1 MIALHLVLIE
11 LMYTGFFMS
20 RWAYNFN
27 KLAIHKTVESAF
39 EALDFETKEL
49 DSNVASEH
57 RRLVK
62 AFKFLENI
70 LNGMD
75 PELSPDNQLN
85 SLASHINQNVVAQI
99 SNYVSNKNL
108 QHLTQANDQF
118 TSQIPT
124 IFLMAG
130 VSLPQ
135 ESRKAIKGVEAAYDK
150 FCIAIENTK
159 NEFAEV
165 AQVRATEISDLA
177 TKTTEISTLL
187 DGLQEATEGQIS
199 TWQTE
204 FTEAQTTRAEEHS
217 EAQIERGK
225 EYDDALR
232 DFKSASEK
240 NRIETTKK
248 HDEAL
253 SKSFSTFEGDVA
265 NKSNSIGEMHASIK
279 KLHGLAT
286 NDSVAGGYKKGAD
299 DERHSAFVW
308 SLVSMG
314 CYSLILLWV
323 LFKGKLGFGVA
334 DIDGL
339 DWPLIVTTVS
349 VTAVAFVAA
358 QFAGRQSRVSRMNEQ
373 RMRWFSFEIAA
384 IDPFI
389 SSLPPEAQQ
398 KLKQELSEKLFGQ
411 DRVIEDKPSKVR
423 GLDPE
428 TIKSVTAPI
437 TEAIKAAKG

>member
-1 MIALHLVLIE
+1 
-11 LMYTGFFMS
+11 MS
-20 RWAYNFN
+20 RWADSFN
-27 KLAIHKTVESAF
+27 NLAIHKTVESASK
-39 EALDFETKEL
+39 ALNFETEEL
-49 DSNVASEH
+49 DSDVASEH
-57 RRLVK
+57 RRLMK
-62 AFKFLENI
+62 AFELLKNI
-70 LNGMD
+70 LDGMD
-75 PELSPDNQLN
+75 PELSPDAQLN
-85 SLASHINQNVVAQI
+85 SMANHLNQHVVAQI
-99 SNYVSNKNL
+99 SSYVSNKNL

-118 TSQIPT
+118 TTQIST
-124 IFLMAG
+124 IFQMAG
-130 VSLPQ
+130 VSKPQ
-135 ESRKAIKGVEAAYDK
+135 ESRKAIRGVEAAYDK
-150 FCIAIENTK
+150 FCEAVEKTK

-165 AQVRATEISDLA
+165 AEEKAKEISGLETKTSEISTSLDSLL
-177 TKTTEISTLL
+177 KTTES
-187 DGLQEATEGQIS
+187 QIS

-232 DFKSASEK
+232 EFKSASEK
-240 NRIETTKK
+240 DRTETTKK
-248 HDEAL
+248 HDAAL
-253 SKSFSTFEGDVA
+253 SKSFATYEDDVA
-265 NKSNSIGEMHASIK
+265 DKANSIGEMHASIK

-299 DERHSAFVW
+299 DERRSALIW

-314 CYSLILLWV
+314 CYGLILLWV

-334 DIDGL
+334 DNDGL

-389 SSLPPEAQQ
+389 SSLPIEDQQ
-398 KLKQELSEKLFGQ
+398 KLKQQLSEKLFGQ
-411 DRVIEDKPSKVR
+411 DRVIEDRPSKGR

-428 TIKSVTAPI
+428 TIKSVTDPI

>member
-1 MIALHLVLIE
+1 
-11 LMYTGFFMS
+11 MS
-20 RWAYNFN
+20 RWTDNFN
-27 KLAIHKTVESAF
+27 NLAIHKTVESAF
-39 EALDFETKEL
+39 EALDFETDEL

-62 AFKFLENI
+62 AFKFLKNI
-70 LNGMD
+70 LDGMD
-75 PELSPDNQLN
+75 SELSPDAQLN
-85 SLASHINQNVVAQI
+85 SMANHFNQHVVAQI
-99 SNYVSNKNL
+99 SNYVSNKNV

-124 IFLMAG
+124 IFQMAG
-130 VSLPQ
+130 VSKPQ
-135 ESRKAIKGVEAAYDK
+135 ESREAVREVEAAYDK
-150 FCIAIENTK
+150 FCKVIEKTK
-159 NEFAEV
+159 NNFAEV
-165 AQVRATEISDLA
+165 AVEKATEISDLE
-177 TKTTEISTLL
+177 TKTSELSTSL
-187 DGLQEATEGQIS
+187 DSLQETTEGQIS

-217 EAQIERGK
+217 VAQIERGK

-232 DFKSASEK
+232 EFKSASEK
-240 NRIETTKK
+240 DRTETTKK
-248 HDEAL
+248 HDQSL
-253 SKSFSTFEGDVA
+253 SQSFTTYKAYVADKS
-265 NKSNSIGEMHASIK
+265 KSIGEMHASIK

-299 DERHSAFVW
+299 DERRAALLW

-314 CYSLILLWV
+314 CYCLILLWV
-323 LFKGKLGFGVA
+323 LFKGKLGFGIA
-334 DIDGL
+334 DVDGL

-389 SSLPPEAQQ
+389 SSLPVEAQQ

-411 DRVIEDKPSKVR
+411 DRVIEDRPSKVR

-428 TIKSVTAPI
+428 TIKSVTNPI

>member
-1 MIALHLVLIE
+1 
-11 LMYTGFFMS
+11 MS
-20 RWAYNFN
+20 RWADSFN

-62 AFKFLENI
+62 AFEFLKNI
-70 LNGMD
+70 LDGMD
-75 PELSPDNQLN
+75 PELSPDAQLN
-85 SLASHINQNVVAQI
+85 SLANHLNQHVVAQI
-99 SNYVSNKNL
+99 SNYVSNGNA
-108 QHLTQANDQF
+108 QHLTNANDQI
-118 TSQIPT
+118 TSQVST
-124 IFLMAG
+124 IYHIAG
-130 VSLPQ
+130 ILKPQ
-135 ESRKAIKGVEAAYDK
+135 ESKKAIRGVEAAYDN
-150 FCIAIENTK
+150 FCQAVEKTK
-159 NEFAEV
+159 DEFAKT
-165 AQVRATEISDLA
+165 AQEKASEISDLE
-177 TKTTEISTLL
+177 TITSEISSSLESLRQT
-187 DGLQEATEGQIS
+187 TEGQIS

-204 FTEAQTTRAEEHS
+204 FTDAQTTRAKEHS
-217 EAQIERGK
+217 EAQIEWAK
-225 EYDDALR
+225 EYDEALR
-232 DFKSASEK
+232 EFKTASEK
-240 NRIETTKK
+240 DRTDTTKI
-248 HDEAL
+248 HEQAL
-253 SKSFSTFEGDVA
+253 TKSFATYKEDVA
-265 NKSNSIGEMHASIK
+265 DKTKSIGDMHASIK

-299 DERHSAFVW
+299 NERRSAFIW

-314 CYSLILLWV
+314 CYGLILLWV
-323 LFKGKLGFGVA
+323 LFKGRLGFGVA

-389 SSLPPEAQQ
+389 SSLPIEAQQ
-398 KLKQELSEKLFGQ
+398 KLKQDLSEKLFGQ
-411 DRVIEDKPSKVR
+411 DRVIEDRPSKVR

-428 TIKSVTAPI
+428 TIKSVTNPI